1 MVDVIIGL
9 APAMIAAGYYFRL
22 YAFILISTCVISA
35 VATEW
40 LCNLIRKKPNP
51 LESLGDFSAVVTG
64 IILALSI
71 PPSLPVW
78 AAVIGSAFS
87 IAIGKMVFGGLG
99 ANIFNPAMVGRAFL
113 TACFGMLMTTWTVPA
128 TVGFLFS
135 VDAEFQSELD
145 SGIIPEELCR
155 GFVENDTALSED
167 ARISVEKAGSNW
179 LIADKDKKYCIRKE
193 LFSKKWLKLNI
204 YKIGPQM
211 PKISAENKLDARTQ
225 ATPLAWSKQAQK
237 ASRKA
242 ATYDRA
248 IAELQEKSE
257 TDPKAAAE
265 LLQSTD
271 AYDKA
276 KALAKTSIEAVDENL
291 KGTFT
296 GEVGGCLGETSAL
309 ALLIGGVYLLIRR
322 TISLHIPLAVMVS
335 VFVFAGAAYLIN
347 PDAYASPVFHLCAG
361 GLLIGAFFIA
371 TDPVTAPLSTKGM
384 WIFGIGV
391 GTITMLIRI
400 VGEYPEGVMYSVLL
414 MNAVTPLIDR
424 FCKLV
429 PAGGKPNV

>member
-9 APAMIAAGYYFRL
+9 APAMIAAGFYFRGR
-22 YAFILISTCVISA
+22 AFVLVATCVISA
-35 VATEW
+35 VVTEW
-40 LCNLIRKKPNP
+40 LCNVIRRKPDP

-64 IILALSI
+64 IILAMSV
-71 PPSLPVW
+71 PPRLPMW

-99 ANIFNPAMVGRAFL
+99 ANIFNPAMAGRTFL

-128 TVGFLFS
+128 TI
-135 VDAEFQSELD
+135 DA
-145 SGIIPEELCR
+145 
-155 GFVENDTALSED
+155 A
-167 ARISVEKAGSNW
+167 
-179 LIADKDKKYCIRKE
+179 
-193 LFSKKWLKLNI
+193 
-204 YKIGPQM
+204 M
-211 PKISAENKLDARTQ
+211 PRISAENKLHARTQ
-225 ATPLAWSKQAQK
+225 ATPLAWSKQLMK
-237 ASRKA
+237 ADKQARAYESKMPVDVFEGSKRWA
-242 ATYDRA
+242 EIQQERPAYDR
-248 IAELQEKSE
+248 
-257 TDPKAAAE
+257 
-265 LLQSTD
+265 
-271 AYDKA
+271 A
-276 KALAKTSIEAVDENL
+276 KALAETSAQAIDGNL
-291 KGTFT
+291 KATFT

-309 ALLIGGVYLLIRR
+309 ALLIGGVYLVIRR
-322 TISLHIPLAVMVS
+322 TISFHIPLAVMLS
-335 VFVFAGAAYLIN
+335 AFVFAAVAYLIN

-400 VGEYPEGVMYSVLL
+400 VGEYEEGVMYSVLL